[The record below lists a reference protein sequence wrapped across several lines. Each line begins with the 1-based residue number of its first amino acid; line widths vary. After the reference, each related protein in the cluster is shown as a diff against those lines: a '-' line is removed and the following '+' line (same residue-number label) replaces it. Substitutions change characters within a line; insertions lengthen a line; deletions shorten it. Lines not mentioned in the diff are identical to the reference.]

1 MKKTVMVFL
10 SALLLVSVAIFA
22 SCGLKVGGDGTITTI
37 QKQLET
43 PNGLRIDAGNLC
55 WNPVEFA
62 AKYTVSIDGAE
73 YICSDY
79 KYPLDGIKDG
89 EHVFKVKANGDGVQY
104 TSSSF
109 SSELRVEL
117 EGSAPVSR
125 GYYGQFDELT
135 KNESFLGYGFDV
147 INSAVFSDKY
157 LKTSFPLFDNE
168 KLMQQRLVKI
178 DSKYSTVEEIFES
191 DMEKFLQQWNVNAN
205 VNVSWGKKKIGG
217 SVRVEAAYSG
227 GSATAKSKS
236 FHSIS
241 ITNQKFYIVLQ
252 SSIDTYKSMLNESVV
267 NDLYSDMEPAALFD
281 RYGTHFITSAVMGGR
296 INSYYLYTSDE
307 EKKFNDVSSKVS
319 TEVRY
324 LVGKTDVNVEGGYK
338 DYADENHIYIK
349 NTLDVLGG
357 SDFGMRSDSDIG
369 VNYLAW
375 EKSLNDHAS
384 LIGIKDT
391 GSLIPVWELIDSS
404 KDTRIYEWDYDGD
417 GVYEQGNRAQQLQAY
432 FNAYGLESYNSL
444 MEAAALPTIVTPD
457 SITNIKVNNLTAK
470 NGLYDVYAGSL
481 NDLSFTVLPAEALG
495 YTKAASISGNCPYSR
510 INNENGGLA
519 LEVDVNAPAGEYIDI
534 VLSAGAVR
542 ETIKVRVLRRYT
554 VTYHSN
560 GGTEI
565 KPLQNVL
572 HGTQIDEPE
581 KPQKKGYIFV
591 GWYTD
596 PDFAEDSLYQFG
608 VESVKNN
615 LNLYAKW
622 LPYYPKITF
631 VSNISSIKIDGT
643 SVRYNTVFERPV
655 DPVAQGYTFGGYYT
669 DKELKTEFDFTQ
681 KILTDTV
688 IYVKWYKD
696 PQISYYDTITNK
708 VISEKIIKYNTQET
722 KFEQATKE
730 GYTFGGYYA
739 DKELKTEFDF
749 TQKIL
754 TDTVIYIKWV
764 INKYD
769 VHFETNGGVA
779 VEKIT
784 AGYGSKIE
792 KPVTTKAGY
801 EFAGWYKD
809 PDFGQLFDFNVDK
822 VTGSFTLYAKWAN
835 GLITVRFYT
844 QNLGVLDDRKI
855 EYDTVLGV
863 NIPTL
868 EVFGY
873 TFNGWFKE
881 ESYENEVTEHT
892 IFNNNSF
899 ANLTDTKVVMLYA
912 KIQPNKSL
920 ITLDKDG
927 GIGGTDYYYEV
938 YKTAN
943 YFDIDCK
950 SLASSVLIPEKT
962 GYAFKGYYAVI
973 ADEEKKVIDE
983 NGQFLPTAVFG
994 EETTLTAKWQA
1005 KEYTLSVDLQSD
1017 LIKTVPQIEDET
1029 FVITYGEVAFLPVPS
1044 AEYYS
1049 FIGWSTDYDNT
1060 PITDS
1065 YGKLNL
1071 AWNFSEE
1078 LTLYANWRKVD
1089 EYADYDYI
1097 STAKELAGIS
1107 VSGKSLLVCNLD
1119 LGGASWTPISTFSG
1133 VFDGGGHTISNLKTS
1148 SRSGFIDNGAAYA
1161 GCFAYINTGEIKSVI
1176 FDGVTISVSATQQTN
1191 DYRSLSVGGV
1201 VGINKNTISAVG
1213 VVNSNIYGYLG
1224 HEKDKN
1230 GAPNHIVFVG
1240 GIAAYNSKNINHC
1253 YVKNS
1258 VISGYINAQKNYC
1271 RSIAI
1276 VGGICGEVSKDGTI
1290 SYLISTNN
1298 TISAKSR
1305 GGYWGG
1311 LGKRDGT
1318 LECYAGYVFGISYCD
1333 ISNIISC
1340 SHKSGSLTTKTDAL
1354 SGNMDATKNAQ
1365 GMLVAKTDK
1374 AVKNCYIEAGD
1385 CWLVGNHNNYL
1396 TAMTYEEI
1404 VNASSDWTKVEN
1416 GEILFK

>member
-227 GSATAKSKS
+227 GSETAKSKS

-252 SSIDTYKSMLNESVV
+252 SSINAYKSMLKESVA

-307 EKKFNDVSSKVS
+307 EKKFNDVSAKVS

-324 LVGKTDVNVEGGYK
+324 LTGKTDVSVGAGYK

-404 KDTRIYEWDYDGD
+404 KDTKVYEWDYDND

-432 FNAYGLESYNSL
+432 FNAYGIESYNSL

-457 SITNIKVNNLTAK
+457 SITNIKVNNLPAK

-495 YTKAASISGNCPYSR
+495 YTKAASISGNCPYAR
-510 INNENGGLA
+510 IKNENGGIA
-519 LEVDVNAPAGEYIDI
+519 LEVDANAPAGEYIDI

-542 ETIKVRVLRRYT
+542 ETIKVRILRRYT

-565 KPLQNVL
+565 EPMQNVL

-608 VESVKNN
+608 VESVKGN

-622 LPYYPKITF
+622 MPYYPKITF
-631 VSNISSIKIDGT
+631 VSNVTSIKLDPI
-643 SVRYNTVFERPV
+643 SLKYNSLLEEPEIPEVF
-655 DPVAQGYTFGGYYT
+655 GYTFVGFYANAEMTVGV
-669 DKELKTEFDFTQ
+669 DFYES
-681 KILTDTV
+681 ILTDTK
-688 IYVKWYKD
+688 IYVKWK
-696 PQISYYDTITNK
+696 
-708 VISEKIIKYNTQET
+708 
-722 KFEQATKE
+722 A
-730 GYTFGGYYA
+730 
-739 DKELKTEFDF
+739 
-749 TQKIL
+749 
-754 TDTVIYIKWV
+754 
-764 INKYD
+764 NKYD
-769 VHFETNGGVA
+769 VYFETNGGVA
-779 VEKIT
+779 VETIT
-784 AGYGSKIE
+784 AEYGSKIE

-809 PDFGQLFDFNVDK
+809 SDFGQLFDFNVDK

-835 GLITVRFYT
+835 GLITVKFDT
-844 QNLGVLDDRKI
+844 GCDEKIDDRKI
-855 EYDTVLGV
+855 DYDTKLDENFPLSISVLGY
-863 NIPTL
+863 IFL
-868 EVFGY
+868 
-873 TFNGWFKE
+873 GWYKE
-881 ESYENEVTEHT
+881 DTYLNKVDETTV
-892 IFNNNSF
+892 FNNENF
-899 ANLTDTKVVMLYA
+899 ENLSKNKVVTLYA
-912 KIQPNKSL
+912 KLSEISYIISYNANGG
-920 ITLDKDG
+920 DG
-927 GIGGTDYYYEV
+927 IMDDSYLT
-938 YKTAN
+938 
-943 YFDIDCK
+943 YFEATKLKKC
-950 SLASSVLIPEKT
+950 L
-962 GYAFKGYYAVI
+962 F
-973 ADEEKKVIDE
+973 EKK
-983 NGQFLPTAVFG
+983 GW
-994 EETTLTAKWQA
+994 K
-1005 KEYTLSVDLQSD
+1005 
-1017 LIKTVPQIEDET
+1017 
-1029 FVITYGEVAFLPVPS
+1029 
-1044 AEYYS
+1044 
-1049 FIGWSTDYDNT
+1049 FIGWH
-1060 PITDS
+1060 
-1065 YGKLNL
+1065 
-1071 AWNFSEE
+1071 F
-1078 LTLYANWRKVD
+1078 R
-1089 EYADYDYI
+1089 
-1097 STAKELAGIS
+1097 
-1107 VSGKSLLVCNLD
+1107 
-1119 LGGASWTPISTFSG
+1119 
-1133 VFDGGGHTISNLKTS
+1133 
-1148 SRSGFIDNGAAYA
+1148 
-1161 GCFAYINTGEIKSVI
+1161 
-1176 FDGVTISVSATQQTN
+1176 
-1191 DYRSLSVGGV
+1191 
-1201 VGINKNTISAVG
+1201 
-1213 VVNSNIYGYLG
+1213 
-1224 HEKDKN
+1224 
-1230 GAPNHIVFVG
+1230 
-1240 GIAAYNSKNINHC
+1240 
-1253 YVKNS
+1253 
-1258 VISGYINAQKNYC
+1258 
-1271 RSIAI
+1271 
-1276 VGGICGEVSKDGTI
+1276 
-1290 SYLISTNN
+1290 
-1298 TISAKSR
+1298 
-1305 GGYWGG
+1305 
-1311 LGKRDGT
+1311 
-1318 LECYAGYVFGISYCD
+1318 
-1333 ISNIISC
+1333 
-1340 SHKSGSLTTKTDAL
+1340 
-1354 SGNMDATKNAQ
+1354 
-1365 GMLVAKTDK
+1365 
-1374 AVKNCYIEAGD
+1374 
-1385 CWLVGNHNNYL
+1385 L
-1396 TAMTYEEI
+1396 TALLNMEI
-1404 VNASSDWTKVEN
+1404 SRP
-1416 GEILFK
+1416 